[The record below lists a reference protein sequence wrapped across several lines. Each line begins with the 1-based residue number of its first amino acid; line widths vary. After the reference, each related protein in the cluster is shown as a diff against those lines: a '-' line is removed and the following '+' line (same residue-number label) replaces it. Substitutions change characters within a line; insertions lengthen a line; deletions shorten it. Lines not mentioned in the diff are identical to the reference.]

1 MYIFRK
7 GTFTHIMN
15 IFIIIIE
22 LMELVFIV
30 VVHGVEAY
38 RGKGQGLAPP
48 HFSFGGT
55 GHQ

>member
-1 MYIFRK
+1 
-7 GTFTHIMN
+7 MN
-15 IFIIIIE
+15 
-22 LMELVFIV
+22 LKVFIV

-48 HFSFGGT
+48 HFSFGRT